1 MEDILIRFQI
11 YLNDKGLITNHD
23 WDYEKLAKQFIKYKN
38 NESKRANGRELPKK
52 RRCSRKD

>member
-23 WDYEKLAKQFIKYKN
+23 WDYEKLAKQFIKHENRK
-38 NESKRANGRELPKK
+38 SKSNRPEN
-52 RRCSRKD
+52 RKSDTI